1 MHTVVAQR
9 LVSQLW
15 SMNWEISRIKVC
27 SMRWASFGDQL
38 KHDHLSLI
46 WCFTMG
52 KRRGLCI
59 LVDIN
64 KPAQINDCFSVLFVF
79 TFYLLYFFW
88 VNRGLLWIFAV
99 LSGLE
104 SGVLYENTRILKS
117 FGFFLLKKFFVYN
130 NWIAQIAIVIRRKSS
145 REIFHG
151 LCYTE
156 GQAKLSNYFC
166 YHKLKFIT
174 ASEKSKFKS
183 EDRQMRLMRELRIL
197 TKSISSREAAS

>member
-1 MHTVVAQR
+1 
-9 LVSQLW
+9 
-15 SMNWEISRIKVC
+15 
-27 SMRWASFGDQL
+27 
-38 KHDHLSLI
+38 
-46 WCFTMG
+46 MG

-79 TFYLLYFFW
+79 TFYLIYFFW
-88 VNRGLLWIFAV
+88 VNRGLLWIFSV

-104 SGVLYENTRILKS
+104 SGLLYKNRRILKRL
-117 FGFFLLKKFFVYN
+117 FWVFFSSKILCN
-130 NWIAQIAIVIRRKSS
+130 NWIAQIAIVIRRKNN

-156 GQAKLSNYFC
+156 GQTKLTNYFC
-166 YHKLKFIT
+166 YHKLKFII
-174 ASEKSKFKS
+174 ASGKPKFKS
-183 EDRQMRLMRELRIL
+183 EDRQMRLMREFRIL